1 MHLVERLKY
10 LVHNNIVF
18 VLLSRL
24 EWNYADL
31 NVSNAL
37 IVILF
42 LIGDHR
48 HFYLFIAFFFFS
60 KIIDTISILFDD

>member
-1 MHLVERLKY
+1 MHLVERLKH
-10 LVHNNIVF
+10 LVHNNIVS

-37 IVILF
+37 IVILL

-48 HFYLFIAFFFFS
+48 HFYLFIAFFSFS
-60 KIIDTISILFDD
+60 RIIDTISMEH

>member
-1 MHLVERLKY
+1 MHLVERLKH
-10 LVHNNIVF
+10 LVHNNIVS

-37 IVILF
+37 IVILL
-42 LIGDHR
+42 LIDDHR
-48 HFYLFIAFFFFS
+48 HFYLFIAFFSFS
-60 KIIDTISILFDD
+60 RIIDTISMEH

>member
-1 MHLVERLKY
+1 MHLVERLKH
-10 LVHNNIVF
+10 LVHNNIVS

-37 IVILF
+37 IVILLIF
-42 LIGDHR
+42 LFKNYRYDINVTLND
-48 HFYLFIAFFFFS
+48 IN
-60 KIIDTISILFDD
+60 IIR